1 MTGAKW
7 GHMAH
12 KTLQQS
18 QSPMA
23 KATGDF
29 LHSAFGLSGGE
40 A

>member
-18 QSPMA
+18 LSPMA
-23 KATGDF
+23 KVTGDF
-29 LHSAFGLSGGE
+29 LHSAFDLSGGE

>member
-12 KTLQQS
+12 KTLHQS
-18 QSPMA
+18 LSPMA

-29 LHSAFGLSGGE
+29 LHSVFDLSGGE

>member
-18 QSPMA
+18 LSLMA

-29 LHSAFGLSGGE
+29 LHSAFSLSGGE

>member
-12 KTLQQS
+12 KTLQQLL
-18 QSPMA
+18 SPMA

-29 LHSAFGLSGGE
+29 LHSAFDLSGGE

>member
-18 QSPMA
+18 LSLMA

-29 LHSAFGLSGGE
+29 LHSAVSVKE
-40 A
+40 AV

>member
-18 QSPMA
+18 LSPMA

-29 LHSAFGLSGGE
+29 LHSSFSLSGGE

>member
-1 MTGAKW
+1 ME
-7 GHMAH
+7 H

-18 QSPMA
+18 LSLMA

-29 LHSAFGLSGGE
+29 LHSALSLCGGE